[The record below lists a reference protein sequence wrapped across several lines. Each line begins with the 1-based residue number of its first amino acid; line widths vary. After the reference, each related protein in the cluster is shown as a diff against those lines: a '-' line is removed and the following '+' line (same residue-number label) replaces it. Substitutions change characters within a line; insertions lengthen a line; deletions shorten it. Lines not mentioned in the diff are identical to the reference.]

1 MVSTILTKCRRPMIF
16 SVRYFSL
23 NGKVV
28 VITGASSGIG
38 EELGLLY
45 AKSGANL
52 VLAARRVDKL
62 ESVTSRCLSS
72 IKEKGFNSTVI
83 PLSCDVSKESDCKQ
97 LVDATIAKFGK
108 LDMLILNAGVG
119 QSFFMEATSETFDI
133 RQFMDINYYG
143 CVYPTMFG
151 LPYLHKTGGR
161 IVVVSSLGGLMPFPR
176 QTFYNATKYALVGF
190 FDTLRLEIQGKG
202 TGVSISM
209 ICPGFVQTEITAGGG
224 LGRDGKPIGKS
235 MGGSYKMITAAQ
247 CATEIA
253 EAAEA
258 RQRLLITPKMYK
270 PLIWIRKFF
279 PELIDSYL
287 TKQFVPKSGDK
298 KA

>member
-1 MVSTILTKCRRPMIF
+1 MYRTILTRYRQPMA
-16 SVRYFSL
+16 SSLRYFSW

-45 AKSGANL
+45 AKKGAN
-52 VLAARRVDKL
+52 VILAARRADKL

-72 IKEKGFNSTVI
+72 SKEKGFNSEVI
-83 PLSCDVSKESDCKQ
+83 ALSCDVSKENDCKQ
-97 LVDATIAKFGK
+97 LIDSTIAKFGK

-119 QSFFMEATSETFDI
+119 QSFFFEATSESFDI

-176 QTFYNATKYALVGF
+176 QTFYNATKV
-190 FDTLRLEIQGKG
+190 EQ
-202 TGVSISM
+202 
-209 ICPGFVQTEITAGGG
+209 
-224 LGRDGKPIGKS
+224 
-235 MGGSYKMITAAQ
+235 
-247 CATEIA
+247 
-253 EAAEA
+253 
-258 RQRLLITPKMYK
+258 
-270 PLIWIRKFF
+270 
-279 PELIDSYL
+279 
-287 TKQFVPKSGDK
+287 
-298 KA
+298 